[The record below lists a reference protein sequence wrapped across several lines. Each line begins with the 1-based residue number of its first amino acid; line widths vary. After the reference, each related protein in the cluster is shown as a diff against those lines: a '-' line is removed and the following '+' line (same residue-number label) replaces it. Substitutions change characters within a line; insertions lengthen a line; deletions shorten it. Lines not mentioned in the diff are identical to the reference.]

1 MKIGIDLSLVPGQR
15 AGGGRYSYELARA
28 LGRIDPVNS
37 YILYPVFYY
46 IVHPDYP
53 RVAFPTGRRMRLAFA
68 SMPPALIRS
77 LWKLP
82 GAELLKEVL
91 LGNVNVLHS
100 NTFCVPRFRLGRK
113 RLVVT
118 IYDASVVTHPQ
129 FHVKENIDH
138 CLRGIRAAIERADA
152 IITISEHA
160 RRELVERLNVP
171 ADRIAVTPLAPPPE
185 LRRVSDPALLG
196 RVRERYKLPQ
206 RFVLFLGMVEPRK
219 NLMRLVEAY
228 AGLSPGARHETELVV
243 AGPAGWLNRALFE
256 RIEELGIA
264 SSVRFIGYVD
274 DGDLAAVYSLATVF
288 AYPSLYEGFGIPVL
302 EAMTCG
308 TPVLTSDVAALPE
321 VVSDSALLVPPTD
334 TDAISKALLRLLE
347 SETLRTDLAARG
359 MSRAALF
366 SWDRCA
372 RETLAV
378 YESVAG

>member
-1 MKIGIDLSLVPGQR
+1 MRIGIDLSLVPGQR

-28 LGRIDPVNS
+28 LARIDPVNS
-37 YILYPVFYY
+37 YVLYPVFYY

-53 RVAFPTGRRMRLAFA
+53 RADLPTGRQMRVAFG
-68 SMPPALIRS
+68 SLPPTLVRS
-77 LWKLP
+77 LWKLSR
-82 GAELLKEVL
+82 AELLKEVL
-91 LGNVNVLHS
+91 LGRVDVVHS
-100 NTFCVPRFRLGRK
+100 NTFCVPRLRLGRK

-129 FHVKENIDH
+129 FHVKENVDH

-160 RRELVERLNVP
+160 RRELVERLNAP
-171 ADRIAVTPLAPPPE
+171 AQRIAVTPLAPPPE
-185 LRRVSDPALLG
+185 LRRVSDPMVLR
-196 RVRERYKLPQ
+196 RVRQRYELPE

-219 NLMRLVEAY
+219 NLMRLVDAY
-228 AGLSPGARHETELVV
+228 AELSPALKRETQLVV
-243 AGPAGWLNRALFE
+243 AGPTGWLNSALFE
-256 RIEELGIA
+256 RIEVLGIA

-274 DGDLAAVYSLATVF
+274 DGDLAALYSLATVF

-302 EAMTCG
+302 EAMMCG
-308 TPVLTSDVAALPE
+308 IPVLTSEVAALPE
-321 VVSDSALLVPPTD
+321 VVGDCALLVPPTD
-334 TDAISKALLRLLE
+334 TDAMSKALLRLLE
-347 SETLRTDLAARG
+347 SDTLRADLAARG
-359 MSRAALF
+359 LRRAAQF

>member
-1 MKIGIDLSLVPGQR
+1 MKIGLDLSLVPGQR
-15 AGGGRYSYELARA
+15 AGGGRYSYELACA
-28 LGRIDPVNS
+28 LARIDAVNS
-37 YILYPVFYY
+37 YVLYPVFYY

-53 RVAFPTGRRMRLAFA
+53 RTDFPTGRGMRVAFG
-68 SMPPALIRS
+68 SMPPTLVRS

-82 GAELLKEVL
+82 GAELLKEAL
-91 LGNVNVLHS
+91 LGRVDVLHS
-100 NTFCVPRFRLGRK
+100 NTFCVPRLRLGQK

-138 CLRGIRAAIERADA
+138 CLRGILAAIERADA

-171 ADRIAVTPLAPPPE
+171 ADRIAVTLLASPPE
-185 LRRVSDPALLG
+185 LRRVLDPVRLR
-196 RVRERYKLPQ
+196 RVRERYKLPE

-219 NLMRLVEAY
+219 NLMRLVDAY
-228 AGLSPGARHETELVV
+228 AGLNPGTRRETHLVV
-243 AGPAGWLNRALFE
+243 AGPLGWLNKALFE
-256 RIEELGIA
+256 RIEDLGIG
-264 SSVRFIGYVD
+264 SSVQFIGYVD

-302 EAMTCG
+302 EAMICG

-321 VVSDSALLVPPTD
+321 VVGDCALLVPPTD

-347 SETLRTDLAARG
+347 SDTLRADLSARG
-359 MSRAALF
+359 MRRAAQF